1 MRKLGVALAMTIAAV
16 GVARAADL
24 PTKKEAPPL
33 PPNCFSSIW
42 AYMDSTAADCPLS

>member
-24 PTKKEAPPL
+24 PTKKERAASAAELLLEHLGVSWIRPP
-33 PPNCFSSIW
+33 PI
-42 AYMDSTAADCPLS
+42 AR